1 MAPEIHLRGV
11 SRHWSG
17 KPTIKNVTMRLCAGE
32 RVALIGPSG
41 GGKSTLIRLIAG
53 ALRPTEGTIEVGG
66 KAMADFSW
74 RDIQR
79 YRSRCRIVE
88 QQSLLVPQ
96 STVHGNVLSGLVSTW
111 PWHKTLL
118 ASLVPV
124 ESVRVGL
131 VLEQLGIASYQWAR
145 AGELSGGQMQ
155 RVAIARALIADPAI
169 LLADEPTASLDPN
182 TAKSVTKQ
190 IVELAKTRGMSLVFC
205 THWFDIVKRDCTRV
219 IGLRAGQVIFDCDPG
234 QVSDSRLENLYA
246 GSGERI

>member
-1 MAPEIHLRGV
+1 MAPEIHLREV

-17 KPTIKNVTMRLCAGE
+17 KPTIKNVTMRLRAGE

-53 ALRPTEGTIEVGG
+53 ALRPTEGAIEVGG

-118 ASLVPV
+118 ASLIPV
-124 ESVRVGL
+124 ESMRVGM
-131 VLEQLGIASYQWAR
+131 VLEQLGIANYQWAR

-155 RVAIARALIADPAI
+155 RVAIARALIAEPAI

-190 IVELAKTRGMSLVFC
+190 IVKLAKTRSMSLVFC

-219 IGLRAGQVIFDCDPG
+219 IGLRAGQVVFDCDAD
-234 QVSDSRLENLYA
+234 QVTDDRLETLYA

>member
-1 MAPEIHLRGV
+1 MAPEIHLREV

-17 KPTIKNVTMRLCAGE
+17 KPTIKNVTMRLRAGE

-53 ALRPTEGTIEVGG
+53 ALRPTEGAIEVGG

-124 ESVRVGL
+124 ESMRVGM
-131 VLEQLGIASYQWAR
+131 VLEQLGIANYQWAR

-155 RVAIARALIADPAI
+155 RVAIARALIAEPAI

-190 IVELAKTRGMSLVFC
+190 IVELAKTRSMSLVFC

-219 IGLRAGQVIFDCDPG
+219 IGLRAGQVVFDCDAD
-234 QVSDSRLENLYA
+234 QVTDDRLETLYA

>member
-1 MAPEIHLRGV
+1 MAPEIHLREV

-17 KPTIKNVTMRLCAGE
+17 KPTIKNVTMRLRAGE

-53 ALRPTEGTIEVGG
+53 ALRPTEGAIEVGG
-66 KAMADFSW
+66 KAMGDFSW

-124 ESVRVGL
+124 ESMRVGM
-131 VLEQLGIASYQWAR
+131 VLEQLGIANYQWAR

-155 RVAIARALIADPAI
+155 RVAIARALIAEPAI

-190 IVELAKTRGMSLVFC
+190 IVELAKTRSMSLVFC

-219 IGLRAGQVIFDCDPG
+219 IGLRAGQVVFDCDAD
-234 QVSDSRLENLYA
+234 QVTDDRLETLYA